1 MKGSVAMSS
10 ADGRAY
16 RRYCYR
22 AGLLAA
28 LVLLAVLWPQALHAD
43 EHTRYFP
50 ETGMSVSFGFK
61 RYFEQRGG
69 AEIFGYPITPE
80 IQENGFTVQYFQR
93 ARFEYHPEHAGTPYE
108 VELGLLGSIL
118 TEGRDFAKAAPVPET
133 PAQRY
138 FPLSQHVVRG
148 AFLQFYDTRGGLDIF
163 GYPISEAILKN
174 GRTVQYFQ
182 RARFEYD
189 PQMPAGRQITLG
201 NVGEEL
207 AQKVGPR
214 GQFWVAG
221 MPDRLL
227 PDQTVPLRVSVQ
239 NVGIM
244 RWPERGPGAVSLGY
258 RLLQEGT
265 TIAVV
270 TGRVPLPHPVP
281 AGSVAAVYFSF
292 NSPPRAGTY
301 TVQWDLH
308 QQGRG
313 WAALRDP
320 TAGTRQVIVVRRPI
334 PTPPP
339 VVPTPRR
346 PQPTPTVVSG
356 ADGMII
362 RVGVYSTT
370 ESSMRISGNGG
381 FRAVDANGRTVYA
394 FRANQEVTVTHI
406 PARSR
411 YRLTLAG
418 NDIADIPNVARFE
431 AQGGTILQVL
441 DMPRF
446 RQYRQVVEVR
456 YSDYSER
463 LWAINELPMEYYV
476 KGIGEEPESFP
487 MEGLKAATVAY
498 RTYALSHMDPQW
510 RGLGCLCGKEPF
522 DIGASHQFV
531 PPYVGSHQWYLG
543 YYRETLGKNLET
555 AANATRGQFMTYDGK
570 VIRAAYYSRAD
581 GKTRSWQEVW
591 GGPGFPWAVSV
602 PDPVSAGS
610 TLHGH
615 GVGMPLQSTYVLA
628 KQGKTYDQILKMYYT
643 GVRLTKLY

>member
-1 MKGSVAMSS
+1 MKGSVAMSC

-69 AEIFGYPITPE
+69 VEIFGYPITPE

-108 VELGLLGSIL
+108 VELGLLGDIL
-118 TEGRDFAKAAPVPET
+118 TAGREFPKASPVPET
-133 PAQRY
+133 PTQRY
-138 FPLSQHVVRG
+138 FPLTQHIVRG
-148 AFLQFYDTRGGLDIF
+148 SFLRFYDTRGGLDIF
-163 GYPISEAILKN
+163 GYPISEAFLEN
-174 GRTVQYFQ
+174 GRIVQYFQ
-182 RARFEYD
+182 RARFEHD
-189 PQMPAGRQITLG
+189 PHLPENQQVTLG
-201 NVGEEL
+201 LLGEEL
-207 AQKVGPR
+207 AQKMGPR
-214 GQFWVAG
+214 GHFRVAG
-221 MPDRLL
+221 MPRILL
-227 PDQTVPLRVSVQ
+227 TNQTIPLRVSVQ

-244 RWPERGPGAVSLGY
+244 RWPERGRGAVGVGY
-258 RLLQEGT
+258 RLLGQG
-265 TIAVV
+265 
-270 TGRVPLPHPVP
+270 GRVALVASHVPLPHGVP
-281 AGSVAAVYFSF
+281 AGGVAVVDVSL
-292 NSPPRAGTY
+292 STPWQGGIY
-301 TVQWDLH
+301 TLQWDLW

-313 WAALRDP
+313 WAAARDP
-320 TAGTRQVIVVRRPI
+320 SAATRQTIVVQRPT

-339 VVPTPRR
+339 IPTPRR
-346 PQPTPTVVSG
+346 PQPTPTVGSG

-370 ESSMRISGNGG
+370 EQSMRISGSGG
-381 FRAVDANGRTVYA
+381 FRAVDENGRTVYA
-394 FRANQEVTVTHI
+394 FRADQVVTVTHV

-411 YRLTLAG
+411 YRLTLENNDVA
-418 NDIADIPNVARFE
+418 DIANFVRFE
-431 AQGGTILQVL
+431 AQDSTILQVL
-441 DMPRF
+441 SMPRF
-446 RQYRQVVEVR
+446 RQYRRVVEVR
-456 YSDYSER
+456 YSTYSER

-487 MEGLKAATVAY
+487 AEGLKAATVAY